1 MIEKGNLSLPTKIN
15 PFFLGITTE
24 ELDSLLAET
33 AAYLNMLHP
42 DFGRLA
48 ARVAVTSLHKKT
60 KAKAK
65 RQTNNEE
72 RERPHIYDVGTISKL
87 KPP

>member
-1 MIEKGNLSLPTKIN
+1 MLIQVSNCSELMIEKISLSLPTKTYSLL
-15 PFFLGITTE
+15 PGITTE

-48 ARVAVTSLHKKT
+48 ARVSVTSLHKKT
-60 KAKAK
+60 
-65 RQTNNEE
+65 
-72 RERPHIYDVGTISKL
+72 
-87 KPP
+87 